1 MSLRINIISN
11 YVGNV
16 FAVVIN
22 FILVPIYLKYLSIE
36 EYGIITFFATIT
48 SVFVILDMGLG
59 LTVNKEVAKSLAMKQ
74 DSKKTANVIRT
85 FELLYWLVAVF
96 IGSILFFFSDLI
108 SGKWLNVEN
117 ISREKL
123 SLVVSLMGLALVF
136 RWPISFYNN
145 ALSGFQKMINLNVIK
160 IIICIINI
168 LGVFV
173 LLSYFNAKIED
184 LFKFLTLLYLINIF
198 LLVFS
203 VWKTTNL
210 SFIKAKFKKE
220 ILIDTRK
227 YIVGIGLFSILG
239 TLFTLLDKL
248 VISKFFLASEL
259 GYYSLVS
266 AMSLA
271 LLQLVYPISSAL
283 FPKFVE
289 NYTNK
294 KFEDCYLIFKNGY
307 QLVIFLVF
315 SFSSCLIICK
325 EQILLIWTQDEA
337 VTSLSLPYFNPVL
350 IGTVLYSL
358 NVLILS
364 LYTALGKTKMLNYL
378 YATVFIIYST
388 LLLFS
393 AYNNNMLWI
402 AYSWIIANFI
412 ILVVSFVL
420 ISKLLGVEKIKTFLV
435 KDVLLSFMF
444 FCSLV
449 VLSYFVKLETNSF
462 LVNSITIV
470 GVLIVSL
477 LIYMSFSSYVRGV
490 FKNIIKK
497 YV

>member
-1 MSLRINIISN
+1 
-11 YVGNV
+11 
-16 FAVVIN
+16 
-22 FILVPIYLKYLSIE
+22 
-36 EYGIITFFATIT
+36 
-48 SVFVILDMGLG
+48 
-59 LTVNKEVAKSLAMKQ
+59 
-74 DSKKTANVIRT
+74 
-85 FELLYWLVAVF
+85 
-96 IGSILFFFSDLI
+96 
-108 SGKWLNVEN
+108 
-117 ISREKL
+117 
-123 SLVVSLMGLALVF
+123 MGLALVF

-315 SFSSCLIICK
+315 CFSSCLIICK

-477 LIYMSFSSYVRGV
+477 LIYMSFSSYVRGG